1 MSANNTQQ
9 REVKKERTLR
19 KKLTLNSQRISP
31 LEKDTIISSF
41 FVCFL
46 GEERFSRFSLLQKE
60 VSLTQTH
67 IIIDIQFLSLSLS
80 LSFSLLIYKYIH
92 IGEQQQRAQTLLVR
106 ARIHVVARA
115 PLTARVLCYV

>member
-19 KKLTLNSQRISP
+19 KKLTLNSHRISP

-41 FVCFL
+41 FMCFL

-106 ARIHVVARA
+106 ARAFTLLRA
-115 PLTARVLCYV
+115 HL